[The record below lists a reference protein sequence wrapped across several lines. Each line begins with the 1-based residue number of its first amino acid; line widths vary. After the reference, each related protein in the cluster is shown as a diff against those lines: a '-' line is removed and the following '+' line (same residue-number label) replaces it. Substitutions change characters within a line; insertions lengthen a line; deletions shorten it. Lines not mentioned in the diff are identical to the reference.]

1 MNKLLRGGK
10 HMNIYDQIAKVAYSI
25 YEKNGNVDGKDLDD
39 WLEAEK
45 IVLGLQNKKR
55 GEISEIR
62 PNKKVTK
69 EKATGKSART
79 ELRI

>member
-1 MNKLLRGGK
+1 
-10 HMNIYDQIAKVAYSI
+10 MNIYDQIAKVAYSI
-25 YEKNGNVDGKDLDD
+25 YEKNGKVNGSDLDD
-39 WLEAEK
+39 WLKAEK
-45 IVLGLQNKKR
+45 IVLGLQNKQR

-62 PNKKVTK
+62 AGKKKVTK

>member
-1 MNKLLRGGK
+1 
-10 HMNIYDQIAKVAYSI
+10 MNIYDQIAKVAYSI
-25 YEKNGNVDGKDLDD
+25 YEKNGKVNGRDLDD

-69 EKATGKSART
+69 VKATGKSART

>member
-1 MNKLLRGGK
+1 
-10 HMNIYDQIAKVAYSI
+10 MNIYDQIAKVAYSI
-25 YEKNGNVDGKDLDD
+25 YEKNGKVNGRDLDD